1 MVFTGFARFAA
12 FLADAN
18 LALPFTAGM
27 VIEIVYLAAFV
38 YLMLSF
44 PAGRLA
50 TGLERALFACAVVL
64 AVPVQVMW
72 LLFAEPAPV
81 FSCEACPENLVQLAR
96 HDSLAEGILNGSAW
110 SGSCSRCSRPRC

>member
-50 TGLERALFACAVVL
+50 TGLERGSLR
-64 AVPVQVMW
+64 
-72 LLFAEPAPV
+72 AP
-81 FSCEACPENLVQLAR
+81 
-96 HDSLAEGILNGSAW
+96 
-110 SGSCSRCSRPRC
+110 SCSRFRYRSCGCCSRSPRRSSPPRRARRTWPSSRATTHSRRES